1 MVEVENYTKFRL
13 SPGNSELHS
22 GRISEPPSS
31 MFGGEKHGVVGY
43 KTPHAATGCAGVL
56 TWEIDESD
64 EKLVLMYSIPYD
76 HNLHSNWIGVG
87 LCNKSITPTFDEMY
101 YGEERDFK
109 RKEFYNDIDPVNFS
123 TSKFAVD
130 ATSGTSHKPTIRVK
144 LAPVEKE
151 NLQVFD
157 VQADHRKGC

>member
-1 MVEVENYTKFRL
+1 M
-13 SPGNSELHS
+13 S
-22 GRISEPPSS
+22 
-31 MFGGEKHGVVGY
+31 GGEKHGVVGY

-123 TSKFAVD
+123 TSDFRVE
-130 ATSGTSHKPTIRVK
+130 ATCGASHKPTIRVK
-144 LAPVEKE
+144 LAPTKKE
-151 NLQVFD
+151 NLDDKFDEKRERVVDEKRERVVDEKRERVFD
-157 VQADHRKGC
+157 EKREREFDEK